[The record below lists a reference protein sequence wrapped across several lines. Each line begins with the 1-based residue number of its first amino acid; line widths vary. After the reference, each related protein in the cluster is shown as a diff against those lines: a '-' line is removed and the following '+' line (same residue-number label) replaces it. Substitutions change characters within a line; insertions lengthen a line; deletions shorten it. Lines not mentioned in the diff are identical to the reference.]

1 MKLYEATYKTYKI
14 IFETIKK
21 RSKKRFYS
29 EIDARKTRSV
39 MKEILGKTTTKS
51 SVPPTKITVSNKIND
66 IFDEKKEA
74 DEFNNFFTNIKYDL
88 ANKIPNA
95 SKSFHSYVTKVNT
108 SVKPQIL
115 SINELKQTFFVTAT
129 RRRRDIKIVLCLS
142 AHVRKSLI

>member
-1 MKLYEATYKTYKI
+1 
-14 IFETIKK
+14 
-21 RSKKRFYS
+21 
-29 EIDARKTRSV
+29 

-51 SVPPTKITVSNKIND
+51 SVLPTKITVSNKIND